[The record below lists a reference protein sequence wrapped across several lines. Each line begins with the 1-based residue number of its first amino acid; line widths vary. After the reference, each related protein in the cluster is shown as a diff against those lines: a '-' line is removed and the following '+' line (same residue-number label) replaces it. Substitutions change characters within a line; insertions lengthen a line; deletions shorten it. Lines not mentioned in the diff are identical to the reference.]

1 MRMAVELYDA
11 EVLRAELRNE
21 LRTLREMQN
30 DLRRKI
36 AAIDTSQSA
45 YLLSKVATLQAEVN
59 VLKDRQRRRDEA
71 SERMW
76 RKPVGET
83 A

>member
-11 EVLRAELRNE
+11 EVLKAELRNE
-21 LRTLREMQN
+21 LKAVRLMQD

-36 AAIDTSQSA
+36 NAIDASQSA

-59 VLKDRQRRRDEA
+59 ALKDRQRRRDEA
-71 SERMW
+71 SQRMW
-76 RKPVGET
+76 RKPLGDT